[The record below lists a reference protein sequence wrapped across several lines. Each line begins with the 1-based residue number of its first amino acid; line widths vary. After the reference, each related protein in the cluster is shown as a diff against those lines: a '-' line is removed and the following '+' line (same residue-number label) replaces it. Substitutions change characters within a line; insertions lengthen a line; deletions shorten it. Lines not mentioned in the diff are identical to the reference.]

1 MRFVRQIAFAAL
13 VAGFV
18 PAAQAI
24 SITLDRV
31 QQRYPWNGL
40 VDIDYTIA
48 SGGEQIDPAWDRVRI
63 TVINK
68 AVSPVVSNVALRV
81 DARNGFAGYGPLPMT
96 EGAHRVTWDATADGI
111 AYVSDKVSVEVS
123 IVRCEP
129 KFMVIDLRGGPT
141 ASAYPVSIMEEEPAG
156 GFNSDDAYKGDYLV
170 LRYIPAGSFVMGSLL
185 GEYGRRDE
193 REAQHNV
200 LLTKGFYMGIFAVTQ
215 QQYENVM
222 GSNPANNR
230 GPYHPVEQVS
240 WNSARGTLSTS
251 FLGLLRARTG
261 GVLDFDLPT
270 EAQWEY
276 ACRAGTTG
284 TFYIGGFCATE
295 AEAKA
300 QMDQIGSYGRAQTD
314 SHDKVG
320 SFPANG
326 FGLYDMLGNVMEW
339 CLDGYQKN
347 IDNLLVDP
355 SVSSSGTLCTRGGHY
370 CEALTNCRCAARG
383 ANSSSSA
390 TIVNGFR
397 IACKLK

>member
-18 PAAQAI
+18 PAAQAV

-31 QQRYPWNGL
+31 QQRYPWNGF
-40 VDIDYTIA
+40 VDIDYTIT
-48 SGGEQIDPAWDRVRI
+48 SDGEQIDPAWDRVRI

-68 AVSPVVSNVALRV
+68 AVSPAVSNVALRV

-111 AYVSDKVSVEVS
+111 AYVSDKVSAEVS

-141 ASAYPVSIMEEEPAG
+141 ASAYPVSIMEEEPSG

-200 LLTKGFYMGIFAVTQ
+200 LITKGFYMGIFAVTQ

-222 GSNPANNR
+222 GSNPANNK

-347 IDNLLVDP
+347 IANLLVDP
-355 SVSSSGTLCTRGGHY
+355 SVSSSGSLCTRGGHY

-383 ANSSSSA
+383 SNPSDSA

>member
-1 MRFVRQIAFAAL
+1 MRFVRQIAFASL
-13 VAGFV
+13 VVWLV
-18 PAAQAI
+18 PAVQAV

-48 SGGEQIDPAWDRVRI
+48 SDGEQVDPAWDRVRI

-68 AVSPVVSNVALRV
+68 AVSPAVSNVALRV
-81 DARNGFAGYGPLPMT
+81 DARNGLAGYGPLPMT
-96 EGAHRVTWDATADGI
+96 EGSHRVTWDATADGI
-111 AYVSDKVSVEVS
+111 TYVSDKVSVEVS

-129 KFMVIDLRGGPT
+129 KFMVIDLRGGST
-141 ASAYPVSIMEEEPAG
+141 ATTYPVSIVEVEPSG
-156 GFNSDDAYKGDYLV
+156 GFNSDDYKGNYLV
-170 LRYIPAGSFVMGSLL
+170 LRYIPAGSFIMGSLP

-200 LLTKGFYMGIFAVTQ
+200 LITKGFYMGIFAVTQ

-222 GSNPANNR
+222 GSNPSNNK

-261 GVLDFDLPT
+261 GMLDFDLPT

-339 CLDGYQKN
+339 CLDGYQN
-347 IDNLLVDP
+347 YIANLLVDP

-370 CEALTNCRCAARG
+370 CEELAKSRCASRG
-383 ANSSSSA
+383 SNNSTSA